1 MRQADITF
9 MAYSM
14 ARSVSDRLPQRDDER
29 HFMALHAYALN
40 RRDVDQ
46 ARQLPSAEVL
56 ARKHGEISGTRFA
69 WPSLPAAPRQVQ
81 LFWAAFRGAIETLE
95 PFRDETT
102 PAMFPPLEA
111 MMALHTVDA
120 PANPLPGR
128 QQAEDEEP
136 APGDALKVLLEETG
150 LPNGVELA
158 DMARIGKSLMD
169 TIAIVTKDGPLK
181 GWAPAEDPAEI
192 VTDLMNMLHDAT
204 TGRAEAEKLLSEAQD
219 SMQRDDDGVKV
230 MVDRFLRWKL
240 PTDFNPDGGIGF
252 TPGYE
257 NGTPEG
263 GKFEPTG
270 TNLFDARQAT
280 EMVRAMLNLDAPGK
294 EDDEDNAAGDRAIQE
309 LIDDGAITVT
319 TTTQMVDVAGIE
331 GETRLVGGPIG
342 DASEAPATP
351 PSTDPGPASPG
362 QGDAAGS
369 STSRKP
375 SRKKTAAE

>member
-14 ARSVSDRLPQRDDER
+14 ARSVAERLPQRDDER

-69 WPSLPAAPRQVQ
+69 WPSLPAAPRQVR

-111 MMALHTVDA
+111 VMALHTVDA

-136 APGDALKVLLEETG
+136 LFQEVRLLFAQDDEEKPDLRFIEAETI
-150 LPNGVELA
+150 
-158 DMARIGKSLMD
+158 DGKSINAGTWLD
-169 TIAIVTKDGPLK
+169 RGPSGLHRLALTVHTSDIRARERPHTEDG
-181 GWAPAEDPAEI
+181 AE
-192 VTDLMNMLHDAT
+192 
-204 TGRAEAEKLLSEAQD
+204 
-219 SMQRDDDGVKV
+219 
-230 MVDRFLRWKL
+230 
-240 PTDFNPDGGIGF
+240 
-252 TPGYE
+252 
-257 NGTPEG
+257 
-263 GKFEPTG
+263 
-270 TNLFDARQAT
+270 
-280 EMVRAMLNLDAPGK
+280 
-294 EDDEDNAAGDRAIQE
+294 NAAGDRAIQE

-319 TTTQMVDVAGIE
+319 TTTEMVDAGE
-331 GETRLVGGPIG
+331 LGRGNGHAETRVMGGTTGG
-342 DASEAPATP
+342 DMASASPAAP
-351 PSTDPGPASPG
+351 PSTDPGPAP
-362 QGDAAGS
+362 AAADS